1 MRGEAS
7 PHAPKTMPGTGS
19 YVRSLA
25 STGPMVPAGVRQKR
39 WSRWRALAAY
49 SAGSV
54 RALRATASQRWWPP
68 TYVEVPTPK
77 DFSCISP
84 LVFLNLFHPAF
95 V

>member
-7 PHAPKTMPGTGS
+7 PHAPKTMPRTGS
-19 YVRSLA
+19 YVRSFS

-54 RALRATASQRWWPP
+54 RALRATASQRI
-68 TYVEVPTPK
+68 T
-77 DFSCISP
+77 
-84 LVFLNLFHPAF
+84 FLYSHEKVQIPCF
-95 V
+95 